1 MKFTNLLIAAMR
13 LEMFLM
19 ISRNFFWH
27 NGIMFKLEQN
37 SASGNLRD
45 ILQNFLDNRK
55 QRVML
60 NEQEF
65 VRFNSRSIVP
75 SQLY

>member
-13 LEMFLM
+13 LEMFFV

-37 SASGNLRD
+37 SVSGNLRD

>member
-13 LEMFLM
+13 LEMFFM

-37 SASGNLRD
+37 SVSGNLRD